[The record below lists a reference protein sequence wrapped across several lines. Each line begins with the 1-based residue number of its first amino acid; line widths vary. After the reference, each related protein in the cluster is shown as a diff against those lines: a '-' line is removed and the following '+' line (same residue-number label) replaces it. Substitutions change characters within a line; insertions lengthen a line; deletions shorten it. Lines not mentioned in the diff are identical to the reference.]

1 MPYTDADLDAFL
13 DEGLPSARMA
23 ELEAALREDEA
34 LKKQLAA
41 AVGRRDAGVHSL
53 GAIWRRH
60 RLSCPT
66 REQLGSHL
74 LGVLDAEHEDFL
86 RFHLEVVQ
94 CRYCQASLQ
103 DLSDQ
108 HSAAEEEVIVKRRSR
123 YFQSSAGYLSGK

>member
-13 DEGLPSARMA
+13 DEALPPQRMA
-23 ELEAALREDEA
+23 ELEIALRDDA
-34 LKKQLAA
+34 DLKQRLTAV
-41 AVGRRDAGVHSL
+41 VGRRDAGVHSL
-53 GAIWRRH
+53 GAIWRRR

-74 LGVLDAEHEDFL
+74 LGVLGVQHDEYV

-94 CRYCQASLQ
+94 CRYCQASVA
-103 DLSDQ
+103 DLRDQ
-108 HSAAEEEVIVKRRSR
+108 HSAAEDEVAAKRRKR